1 MRKLFYTVFCLV
13 LVYGILVRLP
23 GYNLVQSTP
32 FYQPQSFN
40 NIAHGTGRELLP
52 GNTLE
57 GALNA
62 VAVGADIIE
71 LDVHLTVD
79 NIVVVR
85 HDASVDDTTNGSGL
99 IAELTLAELQAFDVG
114 FHEIDYP
121 NRTSVDG
128 IRIPS
133 LESLF
138 IALPDRRF
146 LIELKPDDIEVGV
159 QLCRL
164 VLAHGLQDQVLVG
177 SFYSS
182 VLQNFRQ
189 NCPGVPTSLGE
200 EEAFVLVLLSWI
212 GLGHLYDSPGYSV
225 QLPLEYF
232 GVRLISK
239 SLIEAL
245 NELNLTVE
253 VWTVNDPREMLNLM
267 ELGVGGIIT
276 DRPDILHVIDLY
288 KKK

>member
-1 MRKLFYTVFCLV
+1 
-13 LVYGILVRLP
+13 
-23 GYNLVQSTP
+23 
-32 FYQPQSFN
+32 
-40 NIAHGTGRELLP
+40 
-52 GNTLE
+52 
-57 GALNA
+57 
-62 VAVGADIIE
+62 
-71 LDVHLTVD
+71 
-79 NIVVVR
+79 
-85 HDASVDDTTNGSGL
+85 
-99 IAELTLAELQAFDVG
+99 
-114 FHEIDYP
+114 
-121 NRTSVDG
+121 
-128 IRIPS
+128 
-133 LESLF
+133 
-138 IALPDRRF
+138 
-146 LIELKPDDIEVGV
+146 
-159 QLCRL
+159 
-164 VLAHGLQDQVLVG
+164 VG

-245 NELNLTVE
+245 NELNVTVE

-276 DRPDILHVIDLY
+276 DRPDILHAPDL
-288 KKK
+288 